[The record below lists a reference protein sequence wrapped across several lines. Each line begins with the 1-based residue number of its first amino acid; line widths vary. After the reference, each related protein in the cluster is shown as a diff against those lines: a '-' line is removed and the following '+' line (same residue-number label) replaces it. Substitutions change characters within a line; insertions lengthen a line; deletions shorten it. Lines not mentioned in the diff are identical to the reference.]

1 VQDEKEGLVFPTL
14 VKLTQPWIM
23 VEGRRLPLAP
33 GLAAT
38 VEIKTG
44 ERRIIGFLLSPLARR
59 VKEGGRER

>member
-1 VQDEKEGLVFPTL
+1 MVKPTIL
-14 VKLTQPWIM
+14 
-23 VEGRRLPLAP
+23 VEGRCVPLAKS
-33 GLAAT
+33 LAAT